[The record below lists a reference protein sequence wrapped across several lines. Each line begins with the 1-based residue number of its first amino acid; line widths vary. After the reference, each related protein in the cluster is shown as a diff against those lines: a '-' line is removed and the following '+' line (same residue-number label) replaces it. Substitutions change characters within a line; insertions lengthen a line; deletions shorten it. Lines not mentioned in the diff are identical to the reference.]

1 MYMPLLILV
10 LILTITIIFL
20 DANRLDKN
28 DLLEKYE
35 YLLEQKQIQINKL
48 ASQVTYL
55 KNKEG

>member
-28 DLLEKYE
+28 DFLEKYE